1 MMRNSWS
8 FIWSLCL
15 VLGLVIGCTGTA
27 DECGANEVRQGG
39 QCIEIDASDAS
50 DASDPTDASDSSD
63 ASRTQAMPQIRVT
76 RLIPA
81 MLQMRVMLPDA
92 SDASDATDPSDA
104 TDASDASDPSDGD
117 CIEEVVVETPL
128 PDDASVQDIT
138 LKLGCWDEATGIPAT
153 ASYTDQYNEY
163 NYLELTNLRMEPVD
177 AGNEWA
183 AYKLIGT
190 IAEDGSH
197 RIFFFTD
204 PTGDSGQL
212 QLLVLSPDY
221 SQTWFDSGIRSWGDA
236 VDPTDASDARPRPI
250 G

>member
-1 MMRNSWS
+1 M
-8 FIWSLCL
+8 
-15 VLGLVIGCTGTA
+15 
-27 DECGANEVRQGG
+27 
-39 QCIEIDASDAS
+39 
-50 DASDPTDASDSSD
+50 
-63 ASRTQAMPQIRVT
+63 
-76 RLIPA
+76 
-81 MLQMRVMLPDA
+81 
-92 SDASDATDPSDA
+92 
-104 TDASDASDPSDGD
+104 
-117 CIEEVVVETPL
+117 VETPL

-138 LKLGCWDEATGIPAT
+138 LKLGCWDESTGTPAT

-183 AYKLIGT
+183 TYKLIGT

-204 PTGDSGQL
+204 PTGESGQL

-236 VDPTDASDARPRPI
+236 VDPTDASDASDPSDPSDSTDASDGSDPSDCTEATVETPLPDDAAVQDITATGLDAVKIPADGAYTDQYNNYEWQEFTSCDGR